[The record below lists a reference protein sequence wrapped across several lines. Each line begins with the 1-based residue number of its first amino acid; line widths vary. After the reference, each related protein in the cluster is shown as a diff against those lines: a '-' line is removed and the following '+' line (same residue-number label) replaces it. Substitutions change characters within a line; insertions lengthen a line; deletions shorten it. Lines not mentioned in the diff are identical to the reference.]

1 MYNIN
6 YFGDS
11 MKKNKNLEM
20 KIYELLGVKIFRKI
34 AFSLASIIS
43 LPKKRKMTKE
53 EWENYNN
60 KTSNYNIGKVKDLDD
75 EKNIKS
81 KCT

>member
-1 MYNIN
+1 
-6 YFGDS
+6 

-34 AFSLASIIS
+34 VFSLASIIS

-75 EKNIKS
+75 VKKYKS
-81 KCT
+81 KYT

>member
-1 MYNIN
+1 
-6 YFGDS
+6 